1 MSRRS
6 WWLCVVLAPVA
17 GFQLVAVASFLGEQ
31 RTLGA
36 YLNRVTQASQ
46 APSEQAKE
54 IVLSLKNKPDEG
66 NDSYFLL
73 PIFRPLRPTA
83 AQVIENGGDCADR
96 SRLVITLLHLR
107 GIHATKW
114 ALYNANGE
122 SKHAVV
128 EADVESGK
136 MVLDP
141 LFGIW
146 FPKQEGGYFGIR
158 ELRQDPNILL
168 ERLKELR
175 AEKVRPGAD
184 RLEFYPANDYIYTN
198 ARTINWTKTA
208 TMRDAFSILHRMI
221 GERAYALHRPGFV
234 EEPALM
240 VIYGLAVL
248 EVFLILLWLLLRR
261 LTKKRTAEGRLPGS
275 TKTRDT
281 RSFPTAPLARSS

>member
-1 MSRRS
+1 
-6 WWLCVVLAPVA
+6 VVLAPLAGLQVVA
-17 GFQLVAVASFLGEQ
+17 MASYLGEQ
-31 RTLGA
+31 RTLES

-54 IVLSLKNKPDEG
+54 IVLSLKDKPDEG

-96 SRLVITLLHLR
+96 SRLVITLLNLR

-146 FPKQEGGYFGIR
+146 FPKQDGGYFGIR

-175 AEKVRPGAD
+175 AEKVSPGAD
-184 RLEFYPANDYIYTN
+184 RLELYPTNDYIYAN

-208 TMRDAFSILHRMI
+208 TMRDTFSILHRML
-221 GERAYALHRPGFV
+221 GDRAYALPRPGFV

-240 VIYGLAVL
+240 VIYGLGVL
-248 EVFLILLWLLLRR
+248 EVFLILLWLVMRR
-261 LTKKRTAEGRLPGS
+261 LAKKRTAEGRLPGS

>member
-1 MSRRS
+1 MRRRI
-6 WWLCVVLAPVA
+6 WWLVLSLTPLVGLQLASVA
-17 GFQLVAVASFLGEQ
+17 YYLREQ
-31 RTLGA
+31 RTLAA
-36 YLNRVTQASQ
+36 YLNQVTQASQ

-54 IVLSLKNKPDEG
+54 IILSLKDKPDDA

-83 AQVIENGGDCADR
+83 SQVIENGGDCADR
-96 SRLVITLLHLR
+96 SRLVITLLHLH

-146 FPKQEGGYFGIR
+146 FPKPQGGYFAIR

-168 ERLKELR
+168 NRLKKLH
-175 AEKVRPGAD
+175 AEKMHPGAG
-184 RLEFYPANDYIYTN
+184 RLEFYPTNEYLYTN

-208 TMRDAFSILHRMI
+208 ILRDTFSILHRMM
-221 GERAYALHRPGFV
+221 GERANELHRPGFA

-240 VIYGLAVL
+240 VIYGLAAL
-248 EVFLILLWLLLRR
+248 ETFLILLWLVIRR
-261 LTKKRTAEGRLPGS
+261 LMKGTAEGRLSDG
-275 TKTRDT
+275 TKTMDT
-281 RSFPTAPLARSS
+281 KSFPTAPLARSS